1 MYLLLHLWGTT
12 LYFKYT
18 QKTCWKFKHSHKIL
32 PRWEQRF
39 CTGTS
44 KCWHT
49 NRCIHIYTAAFQQKD
64 CSPKGPQSE
73 KRKEEGCTALSQ
85 TGHAPLLQPQRQ
97 PALISKSVFLQVL
110 SSPSPHLWEHH
121 PNSCTASWAAAT
133 SGVWAWATPAPA
145 LPQWQCHQPRT
156 KDSICRAQDATREF

>member
-1 MYLLLHLWGTT
+1 MNCLKCI
-12 LYFKYT
+12 YFFIYEVRLCILST
-18 QKTCWKFKHSHKIL
+18 QRKCAENINTCTTCWQ
-32 PRWEQRF
+32 QRL
-39 CTGTS
+39 CMGTS

-49 NRCIHIYTAAFQQKD
+49 NRCIHISTAAFQQKD
-64 CSPKGPQSE
+64 CSPKSPPSE

-110 SSPSPHLWEHH
+110 SSPSPHLWEHQ

-133 SGVWAWATPAPA
+133 SGV
-145 LPQWQCHQPRT
+145 
-156 KDSICRAQDATREF
+156 